1 MKPPFCQFT
10 TGNIQTLSH
19 PDIRERLLKMY
30 NKYYSSEIMN
40 LCIYSNMSLDTQIN
54 LVEKLFKDVP
64 KRENFEMP
72 NYNKIKP
79 YDENDLSYFYK
90 VVPVQDGEKLIFK
103 WVFPYCENYR
113 AKPLAFFNSLL
124 GHEGPNSLTT
134 CLKKENLITDLS
146 SFTEDYAN
154 VFTLLEIRLEL
165 TKKGFDNYKNVILIV
180 LKYIDTIKKKR
191 NK

>member
-1 MKPPFCQFT
+1 MP
-10 TGNIQTLSH
+10 
-19 PDIRERLLKMY
+19 
-30 NKYYSSEIMN
+30 
-40 LCIYSNMSLDTQIN
+40 LDTQIN

-90 VVPVQDGEKLIFK
+90 IVPVQDGEKLIFK

-180 LKYIDTIKKKR
+180 LKYIDTIKKKEINER
-191 NK
+191 FFNEEKNLRQIDFDNKSKKTPVSFTQLYVDNFIL